1 MEQKLGYF
9 DNENKEYVITN
20 MYPVR
25 PLKNYLW
32 NEKIVAWYDQF
43 GSGVTTANTITQL
56 RPFSFES
63 KLVYVKDEDT
73 GKFYSPNRNFN
84 KEPFEIFECHVGQGY
99 HRIISKYQDVRVE
112 MTILVPA
119 KDYAEVIHIK
129 VVNESNKKKNLSI
142 YTYVKP
148 HVNLTWHTA
157 YSYADYNDEFGGLY
171 FTHIGYNIKEKYNRV
186 LIKASEKPVAYD
198 VYDNKFIGVYNNLA
212 NPIGVQ
218 NDSLSSSAITF
229 EDNFSGSMQFKVT
242 LEPNEE
248 KEINQV
254 MVIGKDED
262 EVRELSL
269 KYYTN
274 ESYYLELE
282 KQKEINNKYIERYL
296 VNTPDEHINQL
307 VNYWLK
313 RQISLGKTWGRVYG
327 KGFRDVLQDTSSFVC
342 LDPDFAKDR
351 IKNTLK
357 YQFTNG
363 NTIRQFEPIYDH
375 PYQDGAA
382 WIPATVLAYLKETN
396 DATILDEEVGYYE
409 SEVRDSVYDHM
420 KRGLNYLINSRG
432 QHNLVLWGG
441 GDWNDSLNNCG
452 MKGKGESVWLSI
464 ATVKAI
470 NDFIKI
476 SRKYKNDGKYIENL
490 LKDKINLVNAIKEH
504 GFEGDRFIYGYND
517 VGEKIGSETNEEGK
531 IYLNPQTWSVLA
543 EVVEGEEALKVMN
556 TVEEKLKCDFGY
568 VQVNPSYSKGTDDIG
583 RASYFIPGNFENG
596 SVYNHGVSFKIAADL
611 KLGLGDRAY
620 QTLKMI
626 SYDNPKNPNN
636 GMEPYAFSN
645 MFLGPECNCR
655 KGYAP
660 QSWITGTAGWIYNDI
675 SELMLGIKPNF
686 DSLIIEPCLPSHWN
700 EIEII
705 RIIQDVKY
713 RIKYIRSNK
722 YEISLDGKQINGNVV
737 PLIKDNNVHEII
749 CYFK

>member
-9 DNENKEYVITN
+9 DNKNKEYVITN
-20 MYPVR
+20 MYPIR

-32 NEKIVAWYDQF
+32 NEKIVAYYDQF
-43 GSGVTTANTITQL
+43 GTGVATANTITQL
-56 RPFSFES
+56 RPFTFENR
-63 KLVYVKDEDT
+63 LIYIKDNDS

-84 KEPFEIFECHVGQGY
+84 KEPFDIFECHVGQGY
-99 HRIISKYQDVRVE
+99 HKIISKYQDIKVE
-112 MTILVPA
+112 MTIVVPEN
-119 KDYAEVIHIK
+119 DYAEIIHVKVI
-129 VVNESNKKKNLSI
+129 NESTERKNLSI

-157 YSYADYNDEFGGLY
+157 YSYADYNNEFEGLY
-171 FTHIGYNIKEKYNRV
+171 FTHVGYNIQEKYNRV
-186 LIKASEKPVAYD
+186 LIRTSEKPFSYD
-198 VYDNKFIGVYNNLA
+198 VYDGKFIGVYNNLA
-212 NPIGVQ
+212 NPVGVH
-218 NDSLSSSAITF
+218 NDTLSSSAITF
-229 EDNFSGSMQFKVT
+229 EDNFSGSMQFKVE
-242 LEPNEE
+242 LGPNEI

-254 MVIGKDED
+254 TVIGKSEEEIK
-262 EVRELSL
+262 EVSS

-274 ESYYLELE
+274 ESFYVELE
-282 KQKEINNKYIERYL
+282 KQKGINEKYIERYL

-357 YQFTNG
+357 YQFLNG
-363 NTIRQFEPIYDH
+363 NTIRQFEPIYNH

-382 WIPATVLAYLKETN
+382 WIPATVLSYLKETN
-396 DATILDEEVGYYE
+396 DESILDEKVGYYE
-409 SEVRDSVYDHM
+409 SEIYESVYEHM
-420 KRGLNYLINSRG
+420 KRGLYYLINSRG

-476 SRKYKNDGKYIENL
+476 SRRYKND
-490 LKDKINLVNAIKEH
+490 KIVDSLVKEKEQLIKAIKEY

-517 VGEKIGSETNEEGK
+517 VGDKIGSESAFEGK

-543 EVVEGEEALKVMN
+543 EVVTDDEAMKVMN

-568 VQVNPSYSKGTDDIG
+568 VQVYPSYSKGTDDIG
-583 RASYFIPGNFENG
+583 RASYFMPGNFENG

-626 SYDNPKNPNN
+626 SYDNPKNINN

-645 MFLGPECNCR
+645 MFLGPECECR

-675 SELMLGIKPNF
+675 SELMMGIKPNF
-686 DSLIIEPCLPSHWN
+686 DSLIISPCLPSNWD
-700 EIEII
+700 EVEVV
-705 RIIQDVKY
+705 RIYQGVKY
-713 RIKYIRSNK
+713 NIKLIRSNK
-722 YEISLDGKQINGNVV
+722 NEIELDGQIIEGNIV
-737 PLIKDNNVHEII
+737 PLVKDEKVHEVK